1 LLAATPAECKPAGTS
16 NSLMDS
22 KDHVFSESV
31 KTKLEG
37 AMSKVIPD
45 SVSAEMHRKQAAP
58 KEKKTA

>member
-1 LLAATPAECKPAGTS
+1 
-16 NSLMDS
+16 MDG
-22 KDHVFSESV
+22 KDHVFSEPM
-31 KTKLEG
+31 KTKLED